1 MSIEQIIVLALIQGI
16 TEFLPI
22 SSSGHLIL
30 VPALTGWP
38 DQGVVVDVMT
48 HMGSLL
54 AVLVYFWR
62 DVVALGRGLLVL
74 LTGRLT
80 PEGRMALYIIAGTVP
95 IVIVGALFK
104 VTGLSDLMRSP
115 VLVAWDAIIFGVL
128 LYLADIFGAFR
139 KTIDDID
146 FRSAMIIGA
155 AQALALIPGTSR
167 SGITMTAGRALGS
180 LRPDAARFSFLLSI
194 PATAAAGVLILG
206 DALEKHQPIGLDAL
220 ITGGLT
226 FLTALATIAFLMA
239 IIRRHSF
246 LPFVV
251 YRVLLGAVLLGLAYG
266 GALPHHVPPG

>member
-95 IVIVGALFK
+95 IVIVGAVFK
-104 VTGLSDLMRSP
+104 LTGLSDLMRSP

-146 FRSAMIIGA
+146 FRSAMIIGT
-155 AQALALIPGTSR
+155 AQALALVPGTSR
-167 SGITMTAGRALGS
+167 SGITMTAGRALGY

-206 DALEKHQPIGLDAL
+206 DALEKHKPIGLDAV

-266 GALPHHVPPG
+266 GALSHHVPPG

>member
-104 VTGLSDLMRSP
+104 ATGLSDLMRSP

-167 SGITMTAGRALGS
+167 SGITMTAGRALGY

>member
-167 SGITMTAGRALGS
+167 SGITMTAGRALGY

-194 PATAAAGVLILG
+194 PVTAAAGVLILG

-251 YRVLLGAVLLGLAYG
+251 YRVLLGAVLEMDR
-266 GALPHHVPPG
+266 V

>member
-167 SGITMTAGRALGS
+167 SGITMTAGRALGY

-266 GALPHHVPPG
+266 GALSHHVPPG

>member
-30 VPALTGWP
+30 VPALTGWE

-62 DVVALGRGLLVL
+62 DVVALLRGLLVL
-74 LTGRLT
+74 VTGQLT
-80 PEGRMALYIIAGTVP
+80 PEGRMALYIGAGTVP
-95 IVIVGALFK
+95 IVIVGALLK
-104 VTGLSDLMRSP
+104 LTGLSDALRSP
-115 VLVAWDAIIFGVL
+115 VLVAWNAIIFGVL
-128 LYLADIFGAFR
+128 LYLADTFGRFR
-139 KTIDDID
+139 RTIDDID
-146 FRSAMIIGA
+146 LKSAMAIGA
-155 AQALALIPGTSR
+155 AQALALVPGTSR
-167 SGITMTAGRALGS
+167 SGITMTAGRALGFDRS
-180 LRPDAARFSFLLSI
+180 DAARFSFLLSI
-194 PATAAAGVLILG
+194 PATAAAGVLIIG
-206 DALEKHQPIGLDAL
+206 DALEKRQPIGLDAV

-226 FLTALATIAFLMA
+226 FLTALAAIAFLMA

-246 LPFVV
+246 LPFVI

-266 GALPHHVPPG
+266 GALPHHQ

>member
-128 LYLADIFGAFR
+128 LYLADIFGAFG

-146 FRSAMIIGA
+146 FRSAMIIGT
-155 AQALALIPGTSR
+155 AQALALVPGTSR
-167 SGITMTAGRALGS
+167 SGITMTAGRALGY

-206 DALEKHQPIGLDAL
+206 DALEKHQPIGLDAV

-266 GALPHHVPPG
+266 GALSHHVPPG

>member
-95 IVIVGALFK
+95 IVIVGAVFK
-104 VTGLSDLMRSP
+104 LTGLSDLMRSP

-146 FRSAMIIGA
+146 FRSAMIIGT
-155 AQALALIPGTSR
+155 AQALALVPGTSR
-167 SGITMTAGRALGS
+167 SGITMTAGRALGY

-206 DALEKHQPIGLDAL
+206 DALKKHQPIGLDAV

-266 GALPHHVPPG
+266 GALSHHVPPG

>member
-54 AVLVYFWR
+54 AVRVYFWR

-128 LYLADIFGAFR
+128 LYLADIFGAVR

-167 SGITMTAGRALGS
+167 SGITMTAGRALGY
-180 LRPDAARFSFLLSI
+180 LRPDADRFSFLLSI
-194 PATAAAGVLILG
+194 HATAAAGVLILG

>member
-104 VTGLSDLMRSP
+104 LTGLSDLMRSP

-167 SGITMTAGRALGS
+167 SGITMTAGRALGY

>member
-167 SGITMTAGRALGS
+167 SGITMTAGRALGY

>member
-167 SGITMTAGRALGS
+167 SGITMTAGRALGY

-251 YRVLLGAVLLGLAYG
+251 YRVLLGAVLLGLAYS

>member
-1 MSIEQIIVLALIQGI
+1 MPIEQILILALIQGI

-30 VPALTGWP
+30 APALFHWA
-38 DQGVVVDVMT
+38 DQGVLTDIMT

-62 DVVALGRGLLVL
+62 DVVALARGLLVL

-115 VLVAWDAIIFGVL
+115 VVVAWDAIIFGVV
-128 LYLADIFGAFR
+128 LYLADSFGGFR

-146 FRSAMIIGA
+146 FKSAMTIGA
-155 AQALALIPGTSR
+155 AQALALVPGTSR
-167 SGITMTAGRALGS
+167 SGITMTAGRALGYA
-180 LRPDAARFSFLLSI
+180 RPDAARFSFLLSI

-206 DALEKHQPIGLDAL
+206 DAVKNHQPIGVDAL
-220 ITGGLT
+220 ITGALT
-226 FLTALATIAFLMA
+226 FVTALATIAVLMA

-246 LPFVV
+246 LPFVI

>member
-1 MSIEQIIVLALIQGI
+1 MSIEQIVVLALIQGI

-30 VPALTGWP
+30 VPALTGWQ

-62 DVVALGRGLLVL
+62 DVVALARGLLVL

-115 VLVAWDAIIFGVL
+115 VVVAWDAIIFGVV
-128 LYLADIFGAFR
+128 LYLADSFGGFR

-146 FRSAMIIGA
+146 FKSAMTIGA
-155 AQALALIPGTSR
+155 AQALALVPGTSR
-167 SGITMTAGRALGS
+167 SGITMTAARALDYA
-180 LRPDAARFSFLLSI
+180 RPDAARFSFLLSI

-206 DALEKHQPIGLDAL
+206 SALEKHQPIGLDAVL
-220 ITGGLT
+220 TGALT
-226 FLTALATIAFLMA
+226 FVTALATIAFLMA

-246 LPFVV
+246 LPFVI